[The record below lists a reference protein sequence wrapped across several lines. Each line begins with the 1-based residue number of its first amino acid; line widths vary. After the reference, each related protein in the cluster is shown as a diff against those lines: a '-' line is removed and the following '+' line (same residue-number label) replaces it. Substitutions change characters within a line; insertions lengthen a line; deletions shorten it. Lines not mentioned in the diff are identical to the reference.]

1 MLCSQLSTI
10 RSLVND
16 EQFQN
21 IIKYFE
27 SLLPSS
33 KITASNFALQ
43 NGIEFALSQ
52 KILQELVKSELLMY
66 TFGIRCPECG
76 LLLSSTESI
85 ASIEK
90 EQYCYNCGEEIEIS
104 PDDIEVIYTFKNYPF
119 AHGQQSDF
127 PLAIDK
133 SAALQYDSL
142 SQLLKSGLLDINAA
156 FFAPTEE
163 EYHNL
168 QIAYKN
174 IFIAHPTTK
183 AKGDTLE
190 SLTINLFNLCKHFR
204 ANGIRLNVNQIDCYV
219 RNTLYIPGISQAGC
233 VDSFV
238 IECKNEKSTPKAGY
252 MNKLHSI
259 LHNTGKNF
267 GVIVSKCSAPRTFVS
282 LANQIYLRDD
292 IIIISI
298 DKNDL
303 EEIVFKKSNLLECI
317 SRKIDAVK
325 LNATKDLIALGLYNA

>member
-16 EQFQN
+16 EQFHN

-27 SLLPSS
+27 SLWPNS
-33 KITASNFALQ
+33 KITASNFASQ
-43 NGIEFALSQ
+43 IGIEFPLSQ
-52 KILQELVKSELLMY
+52 KILQELVKTELLTY
-66 TFGIRCPECG
+66 ILGIRCPECG
-76 LLLSSTESI
+76 FLLSSTESI

-90 EQYCYNCGEEIEIS
+90 EQYCYNCSEEIEIS
-104 PDDIEVIYTFKNYPF
+104 TDDIEVIYTFKNYPF
-119 AHGQQSDF
+119 AHGQQSDS

-156 FFAPTEE
+156 FFAPTDE

-174 IFIAHPTTK
+174 IFNAHPTTK

-190 SLTINLFNLCKHFR
+190 NLTINLFNLCKHFR

-259 LHNTGKNF
+259 LHNSGKNF
-267 GVIVSKCSAPRTFVS
+267 GIIVSKCSAPRTFVS

-292 IIIISI
+292 IIIISL
-298 DKNDL
+298 DKEDL
-303 EEIVFKKSNLLECI
+303 TEIVFKKSNLLECI